1 MATNRS
7 TSGFNLLWLGVI
19 GAVIATAGYI
29 YFYQV
34 QPLASPWNDAVLNFG
49 VSLAAGIGAAIATG
63 IWRQFKPT
71 DRPRSVWLH
80 LALGLWAWTAAE
92 VAWALY
98 ALAGSEPPVPSWADA
113 FWMIGYVLFTAALLY
128 QYRLVFHPS
137 PNKERWY
144 TIGIVAGVLVITLL
158 ATVVLRQ
165 LISTEEPWL
174 TTCINVFYP
183 FGDLA
188 VAVAA
193 LILVRAFGWGV
204 WGRPWIALLV
214 FTFADTLYAWLEV
227 TGLYSYLSEQGNPL
241 SMAADV
247 VYFVAYLV
255 MALGCYSTLLLLRHG
270 PRLRSSSPETQLAGR
285 DSEGTAR

>member
-7 TSGFNLLWLGVI
+7 KSGFNPLGFGVI

-49 VSLAAGIGAAIATG
+49 TSIPAGIGAAIATW

-71 DRPRSVWLH
+71 DRPRAVWLH

-92 VAWALY
+92 VAWACY
-98 ALAGSEPPVPSWADA
+98 ALPGAEPPVPSWADA
-113 FWMIGYVLFTAALLY
+113 FWMVGYMLFTAALLY
-128 QYRLVFHPS
+128 QYRPVFHSTPG
-137 PNKERWY
+137 KERW
-144 TIGIVAGVLVITLL
+144 TIIGVVAAVLVISLL
-158 ATVVLRQ
+158 TTIVLRQ

-174 TTCINVFYP
+174 TTYINVFYP

-193 LILVRAFGWGV
+193 LILVRAFGWGL
-204 WGRPWIALLV
+204 WGRPWIALLA
-214 FTFADTLYAWLEV
+214 FTFADALYAWLTI

-241 SMAADV
+241 SMVSDV
-247 VYFVAYLV
+247 VYFDAYLV
-255 MALGCYSTLLLLRHG
+255 MMLGCYSILLLLRHG
-270 PRLRSSSPETQLAGR
+270 PRLRSSSSELRTANRNG
-285 DSEGTAR
+285 EGTAR